1 MLAQG
6 RYPVARC
13 WTRIYAS
20 FTGQI
25 AAVVELEWC
34 ECGLCGGRLL
44 GASIFVE
51 RSTPK
56 IGVGTQAP
64 CSHRSS
70 SQTRANSPTR
80 IGDPSERDLQARY
93 TGRFCVFQNVD
104 TAPKSSQS
112 VGHACRRSD
121 FCGPLDSSHDFIP
134 LYPGRKRPK
143 NRESVWGDVGKHFE
157 VLWSTLA
164 HTIG

>member
-34 ECGLCGGRLL
+34 ECGLWVGCWALSDFLSNVGRQNRCV
-44 GASIFVE
+44 GA
-51 RSTPK
+51 PLP
-56 IGVGTQAP
+56 QAP

-121 FCGPLDSSHDFIP
+121 FCLPLDATIQNG
-134 LYPGRKRPK
+134 GRAPRDRCVYCRLGPYRPHHPRWDLRYK
-143 NRESVWGDVGKHFE
+143 
-157 VLWSTLA
+157 
-164 HTIG
+164 

>member
-1 MLAQG
+1 MRPWGQAVG
-6 RYPVARC
+6 RFRFLSSDRRQNRC
-13 WTRIYAS
+13 
-20 FTGQI
+20 
-25 AAVVELEWC
+25 
-34 ECGLCGGRLL
+34 
-44 GASIFVE
+44 
-51 RSTPK
+51 
-56 IGVGTQAP
+56 VGTQAP

-121 FCGPLDSSHDFIP
+121 FCGPHETSFFVVVFP
-134 LYPGRKRPK
+134 VPGGPSPMVG
-143 NRESVWGDVGKHFE
+143 NHWAWMIESRRLAASMTARFWLPFRVQPRSEASASGDIYWNSFF
-157 VLWSTLA
+157 LTL
-164 HTIG
+164 

>member
-34 ECGLCGGRLL
+34 ECGLGGRLL
-44 GASIFVE
+44 GAFDFCRAIDAKN
-51 RSTPK
+51 RC
-56 IGVGTQAP
+56 VGTQAP

-121 FCGPLDSSHDFIP
+121 FLMPLVGG
-134 LYPGRKRPK
+134 GRD
-143 NRESVWGDVGKHFE
+143 GAGGE
-157 VLWSTLA
+157 VELLLRRADGGGRSLEQLK
-164 HTIG
+164 G

>member
-56 IGVGTQAP
+56 IGALVPKRRVRTALAHKPG
-64 CSHRSS
+64 
-70 SQTRANSPTR
+70 QTRPQESGILRNVTYRQDIRGDFVFFKTLTR
-80 IGDPSERDLQARY
+80 RRNPVSQLGMPVGVQ
-93 TGRFCVFQNVD
+93 TGW
-104 TAPKSSQS
+104 
-112 VGHACRRSD
+112 
-121 FCGPLDSSHDFIP
+121 GPLTRSLHPPISRGGHH
-134 LYPGRKRPK
+134 GEKRAQK
-143 NRESVWGDVGKHFE
+143 
-157 VLWSTLA
+157 
-164 HTIG
+164 

>member
-34 ECGLCGGRLL
+34 ECGLGQAVGRFL
-44 GASIFVE
+44 IFVE

-56 IGVGTQAP
+56 IGALVPKRRVRTALAHKPG
-64 CSHRSS
+64 
-70 SQTRANSPTR
+70 QTRPQESGILRNVTYRQDIRGDFVFFKTLTR
-80 IGDPSERDLQARY
+80 RRNPVSQLAMRVGVQNFCRQTQNITHFPLFLACCCWAAQHEKER
-93 TGRFCVFQNVD
+93 
-104 TAPKSSQS
+104 K
-112 VGHACRRSD
+112 
-121 FCGPLDSSHDFIP
+121 
-134 LYPGRKRPK
+134 K
-143 NRESVWGDVGKHFE
+143 NNG
-157 VLWSTLA
+157 
-164 HTIG
+164 

>member
-56 IGVGTQAP
+56 IGALWYPSRRVRTALAHKPG
-64 CSHRSS
+64 
-70 SQTRANSPTR
+70 QTRPQESGILRNVTYRQDIRGDFVFFKTLTR
-80 IGDPSERDLQARY
+80 RRNPVSQLVMPVAVFFFAGPVGSWIFWGGIGIL
-93 TGRFCVFQNVD
+93 G
-104 TAPKSSQS
+104 
-112 VGHACRRSD
+112 
-121 FCGPLDSSHDFIP
+121 L
-134 LYPGRKRPK
+134 
-143 NRESVWGDVGKHFE
+143 
-157 VLWSTLA
+157 
-164 HTIG
+164 

>member
-56 IGVGTQAP
+56 IGGTQAP

-121 FCGPLDSSHDFIP
+121 FLMPLAPTPESLS
-134 LYPGRKRPK
+134 PK
-143 NRESVWGDVGKHFE
+143 NPPFFRRVQFSDAADH
-157 VLWSTLA
+157 
-164 HTIG
+164 

>member
-121 FCGPLDSSHDFIP
+121 FLMPLGGGGSSG
-134 LYPGRKRPK
+134 LLKAR
-143 NRESVWGDVGKHFE
+143 
-157 VLWSTLA
+157 TLTPA
-164 HTIG
+164 KATEGARAMMIVSSISF

>member
-1 MLAQG
+1 MLSRG

-34 ECGLCGGRLL
+34 ECGLGGRLL
-44 GASIFVE
+44 GAFDFCRAIDAKN
-51 RSTPK
+51 RC
-56 IGVGTQAP
+56 VGTQAP

-112 VGHACRRSD
+112 VGHACRRSE
-121 FCGPLDSSHDFIP
+121 FCMPRGCLSVFGRLMSPCEAAKGRVPPARCPLVISEE
-134 LYPGRKRPK
+134 K
-143 NRESVWGDVGKHFE
+143 
-157 VLWSTLA
+157 
-164 HTIG
+164 